1 MHSLTPHELA
11 KVKLSTCLRL
21 NGTKSMSWR
30 DAPSDDAVFCQ
41 MFRRDDD
48 GAPLGIIRYEI
59 IIPLALSCLA
69 LVTAQCPR
77 AKGMGSVPLGCKRD
91 RGALT
96 NG

>member
-1 MHSLTPHELA
+1 
-11 KVKLSTCLRL
+11 
-21 NGTKSMSWR
+21 MSWR